1 MGSSSSK
8 RSCPVDTV
16 VFYLTLVSPI
26 RRGLVNM
33 KGRAYVRGELVSE
46 AEMLAQIV
54 RDRAPKEES

>member
-1 MGSSSSK
+1 VLPG
-8 RSCPVDTV
+8 DTV

-54 RDRAPKEES
+54 RDRAPKEEA